1 MFVFPDNGR
10 SRRKTKLSTLYL
22 KRLLPRTKRDCELP
36 KEQQWLRREVGRDS
50 RKRRNKKCN
59 KRVKRT
65 CNERKRLKHGWR
77 VCTEGERCVSGR
89 RSFFFSLVHEPFALL
104 VIGPNSLVKRDR
116 GSMSRGPKS
125 ARTLVWCSSVRWT
138 LLPTYTANM
147 MKDCHLLCSQNRT
160 EYECTRLFFSRHE
173 NQLLEVLLM
182 L

>member
-10 SRRKTKLSTLYL
+10 SRRKTKSSTLYL

-89 RSFFFSLVHEPFALL
+89 RSFFIGTWTICVACYRSKFAC
-104 VIGPNSLVKRDR
+104 KRDR
-116 GSMSRGPKS
+116 GSMSRAPKS

-147 MKDCHLLCSQNRT
+147 MKDCHLLCSQNKT